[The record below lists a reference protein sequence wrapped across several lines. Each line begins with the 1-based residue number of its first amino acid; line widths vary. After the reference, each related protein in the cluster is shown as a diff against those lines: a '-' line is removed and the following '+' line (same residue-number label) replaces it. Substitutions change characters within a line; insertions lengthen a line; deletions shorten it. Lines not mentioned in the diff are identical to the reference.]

1 MGMFSAFNINATGM
15 TAERYRMDVI
25 SENVANANTTRT
37 ADGTPYRRKV
47 VAFTEKNMGASFSH
61 VLGHEAHKHAL
72 SGTNANVSHTH
83 NFVHTHTGQGYTGTG
98 VKVSGLY
105 EDHTTEMNMVYD
117 PSHPDADEN
126 GYVTY
131 PNVNIIT
138 GTTNMIDASR
148 AYEANST
155 AFNASKA
162 IVQKGLEIGQ
172 L

>member
-1 MGMFSAFNINATGM
+1 MSMFTAFNINASGL
-15 TAERYRMDVI
+15 TAQRYRMDII

-47 VAFTEKNMGASFSH
+47 VTFEEKTGGVEKFGAVFNKAKNNYC
-61 VLGHEAHKHAL
+61 G
-72 SGTNANVSHTH
+72 N
-83 NFVHTHTGQGYTGTG
+83 G
-98 VKVSGLY
+98 VKVDAVA
-105 EDHTTEMNMVYD
+105 EDTWTEMNKVYD

-138 GTTNMIDASR
+138 EMTNLIDASR

-155 AFNASKA
+155 AFNASKSIA
-162 IVQKGLEIGQ
+162 QQALNMGK
-172 L
+172 